1 MKRLLF
7 FIHQVLEAG
16 GNSTLQ
22 IHKLLATNNSQDLE
36 GRRSRGEREIFGS
49 PARIPKQKVLVDLE
63 GGMLLCSLSIFIALL
78 LTFVTAQSPQDAIN
92 LASSHPAF
100 AKGLEDRPGW
110 SANAYDTKSRYEIW
124 RVEFYDAEGNGV
136 GWADVNLEQQHL
148 YAWDAAFD
156 VIEGQYAEAEQVLI
170 DFLRNDETSQKLI
183 GSVDDVYGW
192 WVGYDSW
199 REVWMV
205 HLDRGADSLDL
216 TLRSRSSQPK
226 SFESLYLEKVYVANI
241 MSYGDWQNAN
251 GSQVVALAFENPEVA
266 AAVRGKDW
274 TTSTERLEGDAWKV
288 RFLSGEQVIVE
299 ADVNLADSSVANI
312 AVMQ

>member
-1 MKRLLF
+1 MK
-7 FIHQVLEAG
+7 
-16 GNSTLQ
+16 
-22 IHKLLATNNSQDLE
+22 KLINISAFRQSANKNIE
-36 GRRSRGEREIFGS
+36 GRRKKGEIFFS
-49 PARIPKQKVLVDLE
+49 PTSYLLSSF
-63 GGMLLCSLSIFIALL
+63 LLCLCVSVVLSLAI
-78 LTFVTAQSPQDAIN
+78 AQSPQDAIN

-100 AKGLEDRPGW
+100 AKALADRPGW
-110 SANAYDTKSRYEIW
+110 MANAYDTKSRYGIW
-124 RVEFYDAEGNGV
+124 RVEFYDADGNGM
-136 GWADVNLEQQHL
+136 GWADVNVEQQRL

-156 VIEGQYAEAEQVLI
+156 VIESQYAEAEEMLI

-183 GSVDDVYGW
+183 GSVDDSYSW

-216 TLRSRSSQPK
+216 TVRSRSAQPK

-241 MSYGDWQNAN
+241 MSYDDWQNAN

-266 AAVRGKDW
+266 AAVRGVDW

-299 ADVNLADSSVANI
+299 ADVNIADGSVANI
-312 AVMQ
+312 AVTQ

>member
-1 MKRLLF
+1 MKRLINKRTEVKGLRTEF
-7 FIHQVLEAG
+7 VNPHPTQSSALSTQSFIRLLYICVL
-16 GNSTLQ
+16 TV
-22 IHKLLATNNSQDLE
+22 
-36 GRRSRGEREIFGS
+36 F
-49 PARIPKQKVLVDLE
+49 
-63 GGMLLCSLSIFIALL
+63 SL
-78 LTFVTAQSPQDAIN
+78 TYAQNPQDAIN

-100 AKGLEDRPGW
+100 AKALADRPGW
-110 SANAYDTKSRYEIW
+110 TANAYDTKSRYGIW
-124 RVEFYDAEGNGV
+124 HVEFYDADGNGM
-136 GWADVNLEQQHL
+136 GWADVNVEQQRL

-156 VIEGQYAEAEQVLI
+156 VIESQYAEAEQTLI

-199 REVWMV
+199 RETWMV

-216 TLRSRSSQPK
+216 TLRSRSAQPK

-241 MSYGDWQNAN
+241 MSYDDWQNAN
-251 GSQVVALAFENPEVA
+251 GSQVIALAFENPEVA
-266 AAVRGKDW
+266 AAVRGVDW

-299 ADVNLADSSVANI
+299 ADVNIADGSVANI
-312 AVMQ
+312 AVTQ

>member
-1 MKRLLF
+1 MKKLFSSSAEADKRRVTRDKRFFRPSPVSCLL
-7 FIHQVLEAG
+7 
-16 GNSTLQ
+16 S
-22 IHKLLATNNSQDLE
+22 
-36 GRRSRGEREIFGS
+36 
-49 PARIPKQKVLVDLE
+49 LV
-63 GGMLLCSLSIFIALL
+63 LL
-78 LTFVTAQSPQDAIN
+78 LSALATAQSPQDAIN
-92 LASSHPAF
+92 LAASHPAF
-100 AKGLEDRPGW
+100 VKGLADRPGW
-110 SANAYDTKSRYEIW
+110 SANAYDSESRYGIW
-124 RVEFYDAEGNGV
+124 RVEFYDADGNGL
-136 GWADVNLEQQHL
+136 GWADVNVEQQRL

-156 VIEGQYAEAEQVLI
+156 VIESQYAEAEQILI

-241 MSYGDWQNAN
+241 MSYDDWHNAN
-251 GSQVVALAFENPEVA
+251 GSEVVALAFENPDVA
-266 AAVRGKDW
+266 AAVRGMDW

-288 RFLSGEQVIVE
+288 RFLSGEEVIVE
-299 ADVNLADSSVANI
+299 ADVNVADGSIANI
-312 AVMQ
+312 NVMQ